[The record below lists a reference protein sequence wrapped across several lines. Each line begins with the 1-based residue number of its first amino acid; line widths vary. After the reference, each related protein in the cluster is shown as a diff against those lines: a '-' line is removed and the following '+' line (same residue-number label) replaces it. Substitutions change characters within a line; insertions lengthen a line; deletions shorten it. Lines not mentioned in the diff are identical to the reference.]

1 MANPGKYITE
11 VKGELHKATWPWE
24 PKGRGVKGFKRF
36 KKLTD
41 STVVIL
47 IATILLGGF
56 VALFDLL
63 MKGGVQYLIQILSGT
78 AS

>member
-1 MANPGKYITE
+1 MPSPGKYLTE
-11 VKGELHKATWPWE
+11 VKGELHKASWPWE
-24 PKGRGVKGFKRF
+24 PKGRGLKGLKRF

-47 IATILLGGF
+47 IASALLGGF

-63 MKGGVQYLIQILSGT
+63 MKGGIFFLIQKTSGF
-78 AS
+78 